1 MEDGTFQ
8 IGEQLWLRGRPVIFV
23 GYQRH
28 AAHRIG
34 VAAVRRPNGTTARVV
49 PLWKLAKDRA
59 EAWRVRTR
67 CRPVIAESSCARC
80 RPTPEAPQSWIGTH
94 T

>member
-8 IGEQLWLRGRPVIFV
+8 IGEQLWLRGQQVIFV

-34 VAAVRRPNGTTARVV
+34 VAAVRRPNETTARVV

-59 EAWRVRTR
+59 ESLARQNAMPAGDRRVELREV
-67 CRPVIAESSCARC
+67 PADS
-80 RPTPEAPQSWIGTH
+80 
-94 T
+94 